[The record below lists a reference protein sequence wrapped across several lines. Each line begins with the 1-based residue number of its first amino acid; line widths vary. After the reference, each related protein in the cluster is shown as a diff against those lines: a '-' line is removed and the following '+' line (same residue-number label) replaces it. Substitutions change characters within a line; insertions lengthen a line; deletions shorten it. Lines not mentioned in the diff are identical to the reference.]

1 MAKGNNVFTTG
12 DIAKICN
19 VAQKTVSKWFDNGQL
34 SGYRL
39 PGSNDRRV
47 PFDDLV
53 KFMQVNNMPL
63 RPLREYDK
71 AKSEKNNKMLQKA
84 NIFK

>member
-1 MAKGNNVFTTG
+1 MAKGKNVFTTG

-39 PGSNDRRV
+39 PGSNDRRI

-53 KFMQVNNMPL
+53 TFMQTNNMPL
-63 RPLREYDK
+63 QPLQEYEK
-71 AKSEKNNKMLQKA
+71 AKIIKVTK
-84 NIFK
+84 